1 MNGLATTAQLSAAPL
16 SAALC
21 SNALPRATGL
31 TDALLAPAGPELSA
45 PVLATVT
52 ERLRAS
58 LGPTPGAPTPD
69 ASGGRLTVDAFFLRP
84 PTAGAATPFRWTART
99 ARRTIGL
106 AAVRACLPGGR
117 RAPGDAVIETMA
129 VMIEDGRRGLGRPGG
144 IEQWLASLAPG
155 GTAAVAAAAVVW
167 ATGLLHAVTWARTDG
182 AVVGP
187 TDQWWT
193 VDATVA
199 LRGRAD
205 IRLPVGDG
213 GGGRRM
219 ALLTIVGGRPGSASR
234 AALGLPALV
243 AAAGGRQQPMPA
255 RVVGW
260 WPECGRAL
268 VVPVDA
274 GLLETTADAVVGA
287 VRAGRAASSR
297 TAVGG

>member
-1 MNGLATTAQLSAAPL
+1 MNGLAPAPVRSTALLST
-16 SAALC
+16 ALC
-21 SNALPRATGL
+21 STALPRATGL
-31 TDALLAPAGPELSA
+31 TDALLAPAGPELA
-45 PVLATVT
+45 VPVLAAVA
-52 ERLRAS
+52 ERLRAA
-58 LGPTPGAPTPD
+58 LGPTPGAPAP
-69 ASGGRLTVDAFFLRP
+69 AAAGGRLTVDAFFLRT

-106 AAVRACLPGGR
+106 AAARACLPGGR
-117 RAPGDAVIETMA
+117 RAPGDAVVETMA
-129 VMIEDGRRGLGRPGG
+129 EMTEDGRRGLGRPGG

-155 GTAAVAAAAVVW
+155 GTAAVAAAATGW
-167 ATGLLHAVTWARTDG
+167 ATGLLHAVTWDRIHG
-182 AVVGP
+182 AAVGP
-187 TDQWWT
+187 ADHWWN
-193 VDATVA
+193 VSAGLV

-205 IRLPVGDG
+205 VRLPLGEAGDN
-213 GGGRRM
+213 RRV
-219 ALLTIVGGRPGSASR
+219 ALLTIVGGRPGPASR

-268 VVPVDA
+268 VLPVDA
-274 GLLETTADAVVGA
+274 GLLEATTDAVVRA